1 MAYRLVHGPEDT
13 TYYLSGGVCHVINVL
28 RIGKGH
34 DPCSCIGIGVCPIS
48 HFFEY
53 PCMFHAFQTSLA
65 IMPDT
70 TMNSC
75 PLRLR
80 CVVLTAP
87 LLLAMM
93 LTAVPAHRADAQP
106 EPTYTER
113 YRPQYHFTP
122 AVNWTNDPNGL
133 VWFDD
138 EYHLFYQYIAWS
150 TDRGR
155 TWTPYEGNPVL
166 DLGLADFRDPKV
178 FWYAPEEKWVMV
190 VALSVDRK
198 VHFYSSKDLKS
209 WTFLSEFGP
218 AGNVTG
224 IWECPDLFE
233 LPIENRPG
241 ATRWVLDVDNG
252 GGAVAGGSG
261 GQYFVGHFDG
271 TTFVAEHTDTRWV
284 DYAKDFYAAISWSD
298 VPEEDGRRLWVG
310 WLNNWLYA
318 GEIPTDPWRSGQ
330 SLPRALTL
338 RADALGD
345 LWLVQ
350 KPVEELKTLRET
362 HRRLDARA
370 ITEGE
375 HDLTGEGI
383 AGKAIE
389 LVVELEVGDA
399 AEVGLKVRQGE
410 GEETVIGYDV
420 RRKEV
425 FVDRYPSGEKEFHP
439 TFADLFE
446 ASMEAPE
453 GRVKLHVFVDWSSV
467 EVFADDGAI
476 VFTSQVFP
484 SPDSEGVSIY
494 AEGGEARLVSLDMW
508 TLASVW

>member
-1 MAYRLVHGPEDT
+1 
-13 TYYLSGGVCHVINVL
+13 
-28 RIGKGH
+28 
-34 DPCSCIGIGVCPIS
+34 
-48 HFFEY
+48 
-53 PCMFHAFQTSLA
+53 
-65 IMPDT
+65 MPDK
-70 TMNSC
+70 TMIFSS
-75 PLRLR
+75 LRFR
-80 CVVLTAP
+80 CAALTAP
-87 LLLAMM
+87 ALLAMM

-138 EYHLFYQYIAWS
+138 EYHLFYQY
-150 TDRGR
+150 
-155 TWTPYEGNPVL
+155 NPF
-166 DLGLADFRDPKV
+166 GAR
-178 FWYAPEEKWVMV
+178 WGHM
-190 VALSVDRK
+190 
-198 VHFYSSKDLKS
+198 S
-209 WTFLSEFGP
+209 WGHAVS
-218 AGNVTG
+218 
-224 IWECPDLFE
+224 PDLLHWE
-233 LPIENRPG
+233 HLPVAIPETDSVMAFSG
-241 ATRWVLDVDNG
+241 SAVVD
-252 GGAVAGGSG
+252 
-261 GQYFVGHFDG
+261 
-271 TTFVAEHTDTRWV
+271 W
-284 DYAKDFYAAISWSD
+284 
-298 VPEEDGRRLWVG
+298 
-310 WLNNWLYA
+310 NNWVYA
-318 GEIPTDPWRSGQ
+318 EEIPTDPWRSGQ

-350 KPVEELKTLRET
+350 RPVEELKTLRET

-389 LVVELEVGDA
+389 LVVELEIGDA

-425 FVDRYPSGEKEFHP
+425 FVNQYPSGEKAFHP

-446 ASMEAPE
+446 ASMEALE

>member
-1 MAYRLVHGPEDT
+1 M
-13 TYYLSGGVCHVINVL
+13 
-28 RIGKGH
+28 
-34 DPCSCIGIGVCPIS
+34 
-48 HFFEY
+48 
-53 PCMFHAFQTSLA
+53 
-65 IMPDT
+65 
-70 TMNSC
+70 
-75 PLRLR
+75 
-80 CVVLTAP
+80 
-87 LLLAMM
+87 
-93 LTAVPAHRADAQP
+93 
-106 EPTYTER
+106 
-113 YRPQYHFTP
+113 
-122 AVNWTNDPNGL
+122 
-133 VWFDD
+133 
-138 EYHLFYQYIAWS
+138 
-150 TDRGR
+150 
-155 TWTPYEGNPVL
+155 
-166 DLGLADFRDPKV
+166 
-178 FWYAPEEKWVMV
+178 
-190 VALSVDRK
+190 
-198 VHFYSSKDLKS
+198 
-209 WTFLSEFGP
+209 
-218 AGNVTG
+218 
-224 IWECPDLFE
+224 
-233 LPIENRPG
+233 
-241 ATRWVLDVDNG
+241 
-252 GGAVAGGSG
+252 
-261 GQYFVGHFDG
+261 
-271 TTFVAEHTDTRWV
+271 
-284 DYAKDFYAAISWSD
+284 
-298 VPEEDGRRLWVG
+298 G

-425 FVDRYPSGEKEFHP
+425 FVDRYRSGEKEFHP